1 MSDLISRQTAID
13 AIERLVLSQTK
24 GKTAAEEINRVAWR
38 CAINCAEEMIGH
50 LPSAEPERKWIP
62 RKTPP
67 KRDGWYLVYAP
78 TYTGGSSHGK
88 ENHNGIMFARY
99 QTASWLIEKGYYK
112 RPNLVRAW
120 MELPKP
126 PEEGSK
132 NEV

>member
-1 MSDLISRQTAID
+1 MSDLISRQEAID
-13 AIERLVLSQTK
+13 KYGEWYVEE
-24 GKTAAEEINRVAWR
+24 GTAEGF
-38 CAINCAEEMIGH
+38 IGTVRSLLEA
-50 LPSAEPERKWIP
+50 LPSVEPERKWIP

-120 MELPKP
+120 MELPRP